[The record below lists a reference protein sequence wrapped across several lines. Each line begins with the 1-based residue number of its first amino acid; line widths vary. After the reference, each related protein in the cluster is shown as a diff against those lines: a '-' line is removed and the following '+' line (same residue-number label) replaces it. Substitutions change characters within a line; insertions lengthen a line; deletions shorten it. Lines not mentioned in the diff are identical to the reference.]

1 MSDGLALCFPTHRV
15 KIRSMDG
22 HNKFHPLQAGKAA
35 RNRKD
40 AGFEI
45 APFPHQSIGIL
56 IM

>member
-1 MSDGLALCFPTHRV
+1 MSDGLALCFPTHRA
-15 KIRSMDG
+15 KIRSMG